1 MAKNLIS
8 LAMSLTKNQNI
19 FFHCKLE
26 DLPKSQGLNS
36 SLVQSAE
43 ELCSWLSQP
52 TYPSFFP
59 DLQVQYI
66 HTPATNM
73 LRLLFSRVQSSRSK
87 AGRFQVQTFGFGVL
101 GLEIFRSRVCT
112 CQVYN
117 FGGLVLM
124 LSIRGLQTMARGP
137 NVAHEAILAMMKKII
152 LKNNCEMCLQKIC

>member
-1 MAKNLIS
+1 MLESRSRAEKTQILTNFPVNSEILPSSGWALGQVTCARMAKNLIS
-8 LAMSLTKNQNI
+8 LVMSLTKNQNI

-43 ELCSWLSQP
+43 ELCGWLSQP

-73 LRLLFSRVQSSRSK
+73 LRLLFSRV
-87 AGRFQVQTFGFGVL
+87 
-101 GLEIFRSRVCT
+101 
-112 CQVYN
+112 
-117 FGGLVLM
+117 
-124 LSIRGLQTMARGP
+124 
-137 NVAHEAILAMMKKII
+137 
-152 LKNNCEMCLQKIC
+152 